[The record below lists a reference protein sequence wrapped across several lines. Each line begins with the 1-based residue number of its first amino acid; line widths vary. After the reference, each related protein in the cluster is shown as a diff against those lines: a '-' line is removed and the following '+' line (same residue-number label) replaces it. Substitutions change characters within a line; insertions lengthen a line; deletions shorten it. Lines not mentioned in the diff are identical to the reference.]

1 MIDYSMDRSMEHSM
15 EYSMEHS
22 MEQSVEHSVE
32 TLDRT
37 CNAPDPGGAV
47 KEWEE
52 AGIAILCRYGGSE
65 QSLLKHTLQ
74 APAT

>member
-1 MIDYSMDRSMEHSM
+1 M
-15 EYSMEHS
+15 
-22 MEQSVEHSVE
+22 E

-52 AGIAILCRYGGSE
+52 AGIANTVQIWRVRAVLAKAHPPGTRDVVEVRFACRGFAG
-65 QSLLKHTLQ
+65 HR
-74 APAT
+74 